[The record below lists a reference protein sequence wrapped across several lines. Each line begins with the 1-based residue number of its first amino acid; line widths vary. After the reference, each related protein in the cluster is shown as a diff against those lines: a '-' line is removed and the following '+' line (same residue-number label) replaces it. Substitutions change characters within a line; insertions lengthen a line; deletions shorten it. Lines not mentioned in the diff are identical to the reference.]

1 MNRPLIP
8 FGALFLIVGL
18 GTGYFMVTHPEGLN
32 PHWPLGM
39 ALLAPAVFVLGG
51 LHLIAAGLDRTRVA
65 NAMAGAIVIALWVI
79 ANWAAFF
86 TRGFQC
92 RATVSF
98 LGARLLEWYPSE
110 EDCRN
115 SLRVL
120 IGLLD
125 ALVIAIVG
133 AFAWQR
139 SRAPRKEPGR

>member
-8 FGALFLIVGL
+8 FGALSLIVGV

-39 ALLAPAVFVLGG
+39 ALLAPAVFVLAG
-51 LHLIAAGLDRTRVA
+51 LHLIAAGLDRPRLA
-65 NAMAGAIVIALWVI
+65 NAMIQAIVLALLAI

-86 TRGFQC
+86 TKGFQC

-98 LGARLLEWYPSE
+98 LGARLAEWYPSE

-115 SLRVL
+115 SLRL
-120 IGLLD
+120 LMGLLD
-125 ALVIAIVG
+125 ALVVGLIG
-133 AFAWQR
+133 AFAWH
-139 SRAPRKEPGR
+139 RARARKGPGI